1 MTPAGGG
8 AILSTM
14 LGDARIGANVPVSSL
29 EEAIGFY
36 EGKLGLRLFERGEEQ
51 PYARFAGAGETK
63 LGVYESAT
71 AGQAR
76 HTLASFVV
84 DDVRAVVDVL
94 EANGVVF
101 EEYDLPGMKTERG
114 VATVGDTRV
123 AWLKD
128 PDGNILEISGA

>member
-1 MTPAGGG
+1 
-8 AILSTM
+8 M
-14 LGDARIGANVPVSSL
+14 LADARIGANVPVSNL
-29 EEAIGFY
+29 DEAISFY
-36 EGKLGLRLFERGEEQ
+36 EGKLGLALFERGEDHK
-51 PYARFAGAGETK
+51 YARFSGAGQTK
-63 LGVYESAT
+63 LGIYESGT

-84 DDVRAVVDVL
+84 DDVRAVVDAL
-94 EANGVVF
+94 KGNGVVF
-101 EEYDLPGMKTERG
+101 EEYDLPGMKTEDG

>member
-1 MTPAGGG
+1 
-8 AILSTM
+8 M
-14 LGDARIGANVPVSSL
+14 LGGARIGANVPVSSL
-29 EEAIGFY
+29 DEAIAFY

-84 DDVRAVVDVL
+84 DDVRAVVDAL
-94 EANGVVF
+94 KENGVVF
-101 EEYDLPGMKTERG
+101 EEYDLPGMKTEDG
-114 VATVGDTRV
+114 VATMGDTRV

-128 PDGNILEISGA
+128 PDGNILEIAGA